1 MMSQQ
6 KSIAED
12 LKRLMNSEKI
22 IKLRHKP
29 SQKKAADKMKSM
41 SKKMSQSLEGS
52 VKTDG
57 RRCKMLR
64 QILDNLLAYSLSQ
77 EYVMVQFRGLKT
89 GFRRSIK
96 TLNYNKI

>member
-1 MMSQQ
+1 
-6 KSIAED
+6 
-12 LKRLMNSEKI
+12 
-22 IKLRHKP
+22 
-29 SQKKAADKMKSM
+29 M

-52 VKTDG
+52 AKEQMEEDV
-57 RRCKMLR
+57 KMLR

-89 GFRRSIK
+89 GSPAFNK